1 MSFTWGKLLLRF
13 ISSLDSPKASDNLI
27 PLSDNNNNN
36 QRSSSSSFLDS
47 VWITLISSKG
57 ILSLISFSIEGR
69 YALEKGLVKDQKG
82 RKELAATIGKEIAKR
97 LIEKGIK
104 DVAFDKGGYKY
115 HGLIKILADSAREE
129 GLNF

>member
-1 MSFTWGKLLLRF
+1 MIDKRTQRIRTKLKKV
-13 ISSLDSPKASDNLI
+13 SSRNR
-27 PLSDNNNNN
+27 LSVFRSNNHIYA
-36 QRSSSSSFLDS
+36 QAIDD
-47 VWITLISSKG
+47 SKG
-57 ILSLISFSIEGR
+57 ITLASAST
-69 YALEKGLVKDQKG
+69 LEKELVKDQKE

-97 LIEKGIK
+97 LIEKCIK

>member
-1 MSFTWGKLLLRF
+1 MTDKRTQRIRTKLKKV
-13 ISSLDSPKASDNLI
+13 SSRNR
-27 PLSDNNNNN
+27 LSVFRSNNHIYV
-36 QRSSSSSFLDS
+36 QAIDD
-47 VWITLISSKG
+47 SKG
-57 ILSLISFSIEGR
+57 ITIASASTL
-69 YALEKGLVKDQKG
+69 
-82 RKELAATIGKEIAKR
+82 ELAATIGKEIAKR

>member
-1 MSFTWGKLLLRF
+1 MTDKRTKR
-13 ISSLDSPKASDNLI
+13 IRTKIKKVSSRNR
-27 PLSDNNNNN
+27 LSVFRSNNHIYA
-36 QRSSSSSFLDS
+36 QAIDD
-47 VWITLISSKG
+47 SKG
-57 ILSLISFSIEGR
+57 ITLASAST
-69 YALEKGLVKDQKG
+69 LEKELVKDQKE
-82 RKELAATIGKEIAKR
+82 RKELAAIIGKIIAKR

>member
-1 MSFTWGKLLLRF
+1 MTDKRTKRIRNKLKKV
-13 ISSLDSPKASDNLI
+13 SSRNR
-27 PLSDNNNNN
+27 LSVFRSNNHIYA
-36 QRSSSSSFLDS
+36 QAIDD
-47 VWITLISSKG
+47 SKG
-57 ILSLISFSIEGR
+57 ITLASAST
-69 YALEKGLVKDQKG
+69 LEKELVKDQKE
-82 RKELAATIGKEIAKR
+82 RKELAAIIGKVISKR

>member
-1 MSFTWGKLLLRF
+1 MNDKRTKRVRTKLKKVSLR
-13 ISSLDSPKASDNLI
+13 NR
-27 PLSDNNNNN
+27 LSVFRSNNHIYA
-36 QRSSSSSFLDS
+36 QAIDD
-47 VWITLISSKG
+47 SKG
-57 ILSLISFSIEGR
+57 VTLASAST
-69 YALEKGLVKDQKG
+69 LEKELVNDQKD

-104 DVAFDKGGYKY
+104 NVAFDKGGYKY

>member
-1 MSFTWGKLLLRF
+1 MINKRTQRIRTKLKKVSSRNRLSIFRSNNHIYAQVIDDSKGVTLASA
-13 ISSLDSPKASDNLI
+13 SSL
-27 PLSDNNNNN
+27 
-36 QRSSSSSFLDS
+36 
-47 VWITLISSKG
+47 
-57 ILSLISFSIEGR
+57 
-69 YALEKGLVKDQKG
+69 EKDIVKDHKG

>member
-1 MSFTWGKLLLRF
+1 MIDKRTKRIRTKLKKV
-13 ISSLDSPKASDNLI
+13 SSRNR
-27 PLSDNNNNN
+27 LSVFRSNNHIYA
-36 QRSSSSSFLDS
+36 QAIDD
-47 VWITLISSKG
+47 SKG
-57 ILSLISFSIEGR
+57 ITLASAST
-69 YALEKGLVKDQKG
+69 LEKELVNNQKE

-104 DVAFDKGGYKY
+104 KVAFDKGGYKY

>member
-1 MSFTWGKLLLRF
+1 MIDKRTKRIRTKLKKV
-13 ISSLDSPKASDNLI
+13 SSRNR
-27 PLSDNNNNN
+27 LSVFRSNNHIYV
-36 QRSSSSSFLDS
+36 QAIDD
-47 VWITLISSKG
+47 SKG
-57 ILSLISFSIEGR
+57 ITLASAST
-69 YALEKGLVKDQKG
+69 LEKGLVMDQKR

-115 HGLIKILADSAREE
+115 HGLIKILADSARKE